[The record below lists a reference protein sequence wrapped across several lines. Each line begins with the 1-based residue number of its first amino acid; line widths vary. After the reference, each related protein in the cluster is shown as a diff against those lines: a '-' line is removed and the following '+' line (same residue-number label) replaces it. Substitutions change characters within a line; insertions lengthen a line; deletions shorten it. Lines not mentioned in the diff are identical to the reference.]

1 MVTVQ
6 CGYKY
11 SRDRRLTKTFLFFKY
26 RIEIDFYMDMHNSS
40 ENIIFMAM
48 MDSQCILKTACKL
61 NKKQWRPPT
70 QIFRQIFYLW
80 KTNYTTDGVL
90 VNQCW
95 MMSSITILTA
105 LLYHLKTSLDRSLQ
119 TKYFLLLQCIDI
131 QIISETQSIH
141 KIS

>member
-1 MVTVQ
+1 MQLMTIFITSIEPSILRTKTKIHTLWFLRSRSPSVEQRLFNSKVRFNFYLPLSLVTVQ

-61 NKKQWRPPT
+61 NK
-70 QIFRQIFYLW
+70 
-80 KTNYTTDGVL
+80 
-90 VNQCW
+90 
-95 MMSSITILTA
+95 
-105 LLYHLKTSLDRSLQ
+105 
-119 TKYFLLLQCIDI
+119 
-131 QIISETQSIH
+131 
-141 KIS
+141 